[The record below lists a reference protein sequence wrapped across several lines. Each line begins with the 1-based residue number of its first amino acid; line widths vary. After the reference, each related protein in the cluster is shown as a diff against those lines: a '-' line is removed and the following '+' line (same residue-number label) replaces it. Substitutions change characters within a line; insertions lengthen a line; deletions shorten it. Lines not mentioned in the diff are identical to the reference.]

1 MALMKK
7 TAADALFDKWLRQWA
22 SREHVERLEKVIE
35 EFVPNW
41 SLGPVVRALQ
51 TLRGFDLIVRRH
63 LRHGGQLFNG
73 AKRSR
78 IPVIVAGQ
86 VGSRRFRHQRRREP
100 ERPTWPN
107 PVRSHGNLLHGTVPS
122 VLWRLM
128 PERRAV
134 PHIIFDAVVML
145 VSTKESA

>member
-51 TLRGFDLIVRRH
+51 TLRGFDR
-63 LRHGGQLFNG
+63 LF
-73 AKRSR
+73 A
-78 IPVIVAGQ
+78 VTVATEASYSMG
-86 VGSRRFRHQRRREP
+86 R
-100 ERPTWPN
+100 
-107 PVRSHGNLLHGTVPS
+107 
-122 VLWRLM
+122 
-128 PERRAV
+128 
-134 PHIIFDAVVML
+134 
-145 VSTKESA
+145 KELEYL